1 MTARYHQQAP
11 FDYDCPYQYGCPH
24 LEGLSTQWVLEEYE
38 CSHDE
43 HLDHWKARD
52 ELQEQLEQSLA
63 YIKELQKQNDELRAK
78 LATLHRRQFKANK
91 KRSKKE
97 SKEKTAD
104 SNGEKK
110 RGAPKGHPGWFRRK
124 PDHID
129 KTVVVSAPE
138 QCPHCK
144 CDQLTPVK
152 EIKDHLQEDII
163 LQPRTHVTNF
173 RHHQAFCPKCRRLV
187 RKAGEGELLHCHI
200 GPATKAAAI
209 YLRYGLNVPY
219 RKVRE
224 LFEVLFNMP
233 FVPASAMNFDRT
245 ATRKGAALYEDL
257 KEKVRASA
265 FVHADETHWRQDGT
279 NHYVWY
285 AGNDELAFYLVD
297 PHRSSEVVQSIFGD
311 QFNGILNTDGY
322 AAYNAANAKE
332 RQSCLAHL
340 LRKAKE
346 IKQEILLRKPR
357 FQNKQAIRFCERLV
371 TLFKEACDTGQ
382 KLLSEDISLDQAKI
396 LRKRFY
402 ARIGSICSAELTD
415 EKAEIFRRR
424 LRDPTK
430 EYYRLFTFLN
440 HPQIQPTNNHAER
453 SLRPLV
459 IFRKICF
466 GTRSQDGSW
475 SHSVLPSLLTTAKR
489 QNQHPLFFFKTLF
502 ESNTSTAQAVL
513 YNKSSSL

>member
-1 MTARYHQQAP
+1 MAARYHQRAP
-11 FDYDCPYQYGCPH
+11 FDYDCPYQHCCPH
-24 LEGLSTQWVLEEYE
+24 LQGLSTQWVFEEYQ
-38 CSHDE
+38 CWHDE
-43 HLDHWKARD
+43 HLQHWRARD
-52 ELQEQLEQSLA
+52 ELQEQLEQAFA
-63 YIKELQKQNDELRAK
+63 YIKELEKKNDELKAK
-78 LATLHRRQFKANK
+78 LEALHRRQFKARK
-91 KRSKKE
+91 KRSKNQSE
-97 SKEKTAD
+97 EKATAD
-104 SNGEKK
+104 RKKK

-144 CDQLTPVK
+144 CTQLSPVK

-163 LQPRTHVTNF
+163 LQPRTQVTNF

-187 RKAGEGELLHCHI
+187 TKAGEGELLNCQI
-200 GPATKAAAI
+200 GPTTKAAAI
-209 YLRYGLNVPY
+209 YLRYGLNIPY

-233 FVPASAMNFDRT
+233 FVPASAMNFDRA

-265 FVHADETHWRQDGT
+265 FAHADETHWREDGI
-279 NHYVWY
+279 NQYIWY
-285 AGNDELAFYLVD
+285 AGNDELAFYLIN

-322 AAYNAANAKE
+322 AAYNAVNAKE

-346 IKQEILLRKPR
+346 IKQEILLRKPC
-357 FQNKQAIRFCERLV
+357 FQDKRAMRFCDRV
-371 TLFKEACDTGQ
+371 VALFKEACDSGQ
-382 KLLSEDISLDQAKI
+382 KLLNEEINLDQANT

-402 ARIGSICSAELTD
+402 ARIRSICSIELAD
-415 EKAEIFRRR
+415 EKAEILRRR

-430 EYYRLFTFLN
+430 EYHRLFTFLKC
-440 HPQIQPTNNHAER
+440 PEIQPTNNHAER

-466 GTRSQDGSW
+466 GTRSQEGSW
-475 SHSVLPSLLTTAKR
+475 SHSVLPSLLATAKR
-489 QNQHPLFFFKTLF
+489 QKQHPLFFFKTLL
-502 ESNTSTAQAVL
+502 ERDTATAQGTL
-513 YNKSSSL
+513 YNNSS